1 MQDHPENDL
10 HSGADRFSRTRPE
23 PRDFDALADEPD
35 PAEVAERNRRSTR
48 QALGFTVA
56 SISFCL
62 LFGLVLWWIPG
73 VSETWWAVLTSIP
86 PVAALLACAVI
97 MVRKLNR
104 YERWVPW
111 MGVFW
116 LPLVPFTMV
125 WLIITIGKLAV

>member
-1 MQDHPENDL
+1 MWRSSCRSKNSANQGQSLLVLNGYAPL
-10 HSGADRFSRTRPE
+10 HRPPFPLVLTDGGE
-23 PRDFDALADEPD
+23 G
-35 PAEVAERNRRSTR
+35 V
-48 QALGFTVA
+48 TVA

-62 LFGLVLWWIPG
+62 LFGLVLSWIPG

>member
-62 LFGLVLWWIPG
+62 LFGLVL
-73 VSETWWAVLTSIP
+73 S
-86 PVAALLACAVI
+86 
-97 MVRKLNR
+97 
-104 YERWVPW
+104 
-111 MGVFW
+111 
-116 LPLVPFTMV
+116 
-125 WLIITIGKLAV
+125 